1 MSRDPTTIS
10 LFLADVD
17 GTLVTHEK
25 VLTERTRR
33 AVADLRAAGVRFAI
47 TSGRPPKGMEMVIRP
62 LAIDTPIAGFNGGLF
77 TDAAMTPIAERKVPA
92 DVAREVVAMI
102 EAAGL
107 DAWLYAGNDWLVHE
121 MDAPHVAR
129 EQRTVQFPPQ
139 VVADYADR
147 YDAAVKIV
155 GVSDDPDAIHA
166 CAQAGARGLR
176 RPRHRRAVAALLPR
190 RDPSPGQQGRR
201 GAGLSERLGIPVEEI
216 ATIGDSEND
225 TSMFRKSG
233 YAIAMGNADA
243 ETRAQADVVVADCD
257 SEGFAE
263 AVEAHILPQ
272 SERNALMPE
281 AKRPRPRSRSA
292 RTRSRSPS
300 ASPTGSSRATRPRPG
315 GSRSTFRAARRRS
328 PSTNCWRPRPIAA

>member
-1 MSRDPTTIS
+1 MPRDPKRIS

-25 VLTERTRR
+25 VLTAR
-33 AVADLRAAGVRFAI
+33 ARQAVEALKAAGIRFAI
-47 TSGRPPKGMEMVIRP
+47 TSGRPPKGMAMVIGP

-77 TDAAMTPIAERKVPA
+77 TDAMLKPIEERKVPA
-92 DVAREVVAMI
+92 DIARQVVAMI

-107 DAWLYAGNDWLVHE
+107 DAWLYAGNDWLVHKL
-121 MDAPHVAR
+121 DAPHVAR

-147 YDAAVKIV
+147 YNEVVKIV

-166 CAQAGARGLR
+166 CTQKVHGAFGDR
-176 RPRHRRAVAALLPR
+176 VTAALSQPYYLDVTHPQANK
-190 RDPSPGQQGRR
+190 GGVVL
-201 GAGLSERLGIPVEEI
+201 ALSERLGIPVEEI

-233 YAIAMGNADA
+233 FAIAMGNADA

-263 AVEAHILPQ
+263 AVETYILPRAKG
-272 SERNALMPE
+272 ER
-281 AKRPRPRSRSA
+281 
-292 RTRSRSPS
+292 
-300 ASPTGSSRATRPRPG
+300 
-315 GSRSTFRAARRRS
+315 
-328 PSTNCWRPRPIAA
+328 